1 MDKGE
6 DEIRLTMSLLLLNQS
21 DGYIGFCYFT
31 SQMLEN
37 FPNLY
42 ISQLS

>member
-6 DEIRLTMSLLLLNQS
+6 EAMRLTMSLQLLNQS
-21 DGYIGFCYFT
+21 DGYIGLCYFT
-31 SQMLEN
+31 SQMFEN
-37 FPNLY
+37 FHNLY

>member
-6 DEIRLTMSLLLLNQS
+6 EAMRLTMSLQLLNQS
-21 DGYIGFCYFT
+21 DGYIGLCYFT
-31 SQMLEN
+31 SQMFEN